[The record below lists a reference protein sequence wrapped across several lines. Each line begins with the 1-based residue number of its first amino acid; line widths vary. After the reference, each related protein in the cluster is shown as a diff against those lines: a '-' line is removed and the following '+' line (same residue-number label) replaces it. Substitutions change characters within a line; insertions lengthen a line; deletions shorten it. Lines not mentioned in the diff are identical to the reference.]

1 MNHQTTDS
9 AMPPRGHSLR
19 KKEYEEIAQN
29 LKKDQGVKTINRNT
43 TVGVLRALER
53 LNRLGSQRTIDGELW
68 VWRTI

>member
-1 MNHQTTDS
+1 MNHQTTAS

-29 LKKDQGVKTINRNT
+29 LKKNQGVKTVNRKT

-53 LNRLGSQRTIDGELW
+53 LNRLGSQRTVDGELW